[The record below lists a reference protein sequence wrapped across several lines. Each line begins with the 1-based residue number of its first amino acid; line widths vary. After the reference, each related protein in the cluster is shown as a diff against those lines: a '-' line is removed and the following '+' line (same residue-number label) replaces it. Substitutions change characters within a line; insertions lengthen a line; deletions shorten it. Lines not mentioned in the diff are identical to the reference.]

1 MKVRSIITL
10 VFWIASMGAPFLSL
24 QADACEGSC
33 CITQVAVCATEGISD
48 DCPGMADA
56 SRLHPIPA
64 APPIK
69 AVHGKAIQATV
80 AASLTMPLE
89 LSLAHPTIQALP
101 APLRLPPPPTHLLI

>member
-33 CITQVAVCATEGISD
+33 CITQVAVCATEAISD
-48 DCPGMADA
+48 DCPGMQDA
-56 SRLHPIPA
+56 SRLHPIP
-64 APPIK
+64 PVPINT
-69 AVHGKAIQATV
+69 VHGKAIQATV